1 VVPYVFNDIVIQN
14 RYLTET
20 AELLVANAGAYED
33 FDENDLNAVTFGTS
47 QVNIGSKWRSG
58 GGPGSGPALR
68 EDRFFLIKDS
78 DGNIYKLKF
87 TALTQNGERG
97 RPQIQFS
104 LIAKG

>member
-1 VVPYVFNDIVIQN
+1 VIQN
-14 RYLTET
+14 RYGTET
-20 AELLVANAGAYED
+20 AELLVSNVGSYED
-33 FDENDLNAVTFGTS
+33 FDEGDLSIVTFGTS

-58 GGPGSGPALR
+58 GGPGSSPALK
-68 EDRFFLIKDS
+68 EDRFYLVKDS

-104 LIAKG
+104 LIKKG